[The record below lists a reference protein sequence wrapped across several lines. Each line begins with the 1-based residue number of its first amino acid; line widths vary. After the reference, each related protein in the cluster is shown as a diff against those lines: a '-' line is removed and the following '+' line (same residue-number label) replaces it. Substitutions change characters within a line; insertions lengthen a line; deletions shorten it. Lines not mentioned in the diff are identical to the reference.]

1 VGGRGG
7 LYLCRRLSSPFI
19 LVCSATDTNSFFII
33 LFIMPFAFWKKFKSE
48 MRSGALS
55 DAAVAKELRAIIP
68 PTPGKMELVFEDHDS
83 GIFIFDEDA
92 EEFSV
97 PSLIDHA
104 LATAESTPL
113 MLHARTSETPNIM
126 KSFELDVEELVGTSL
141 LDDSN
146 DLLHTQTAS
155 LVCEQPL
162 HTGPA
167 TTYHLPSDTKSKIP
181 PIEDVPTHP
190 SVETAWESQTQVVAA
205 SIQPKMNDS
214 ESVAQYPQ
222 RNLSTPRSSIPATVS
237 TAELHTRK
245 RSLSRDSGVYM
256 CDTIDSKP
264 LSQSP

>member
-1 VGGRGG
+1 V
-7 LYLCRRLSSPFI
+7 LPTPIQFLLF
-19 LVCSATDTNSFFII
+19 
-33 LFIMPFAFWKKFKSE
+33 FIMPFAFWKKFRSE

-55 DAAVAKELRAIIP
+55 DAAMAKELRAIIP

-83 GIFIFDEDA
+83 GIFVFDEDA

-104 LATAESTPL
+104 LAAAESTPL
-113 MLHARTSETPNIM
+113 MLQARTSETPNIM
-126 KSFELDVEELVGTSL
+126 KSFELDVEEYIGASP
-141 LDDSN
+141 LDDS
-146 DLLHTQTAS
+146 DTLLHTQAMS

-167 TTYHLPSDTKSKIP
+167 IIHHLPSETKSNIP

-190 SVETAWESQTQVVAA
+190 SVETAWESQTQVVTA

-214 ESVAQYPQ
+214 ESLVQYPQ
-222 RNLSTPRSSIPATVS
+222 YNLSTPRSSIPATVS
-237 TAELHTRK
+237 TADLYTRE